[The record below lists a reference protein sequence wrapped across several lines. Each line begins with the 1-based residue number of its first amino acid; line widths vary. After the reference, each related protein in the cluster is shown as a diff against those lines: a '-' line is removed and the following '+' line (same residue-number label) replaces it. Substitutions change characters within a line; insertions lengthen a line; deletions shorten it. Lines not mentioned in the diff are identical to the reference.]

1 MSSTSD
7 GTSKVHNDSTIT
19 ETNETTNTEPDSSN
33 ADTQA
38 PEQKHQK
45 PDDTWGVNAPCAIT
59 AVLFKEAALDS
70 PTFRASMNHLDNQ
83 MNDVDRWLDSF
94 TRSLSKLSLEMDC
107 KFLIH
112 SNFYWSITDIF

>member
-38 PEQKHQK
+38 PEQKHQNLMIH
-45 PDDTWGVNAPCAIT
+45 GV
-59 AVLFKEAALDS
+59 
-70 PTFRASMNHLDNQ
+70 
-83 MNDVDRWLDSF
+83 
-94 TRSLSKLSLEMDC
+94 
-107 KFLIH
+107 
-112 SNFYWSITDIF
+112 